1 MFKGYE
7 NAFLKQ
13 EGAGPA
19 AGTAVSAPFLL
30 SLPKI
35 ASQVPDCFTQATH
48 ASIVLLASQLGQV
61 GVIKESDLVPK
72 ETIEGV
78 IKKAIGRGID
88 EVLGEPTLFE
98 LSVDINDGEVQEYAE
113 LREEHEARPAG
124 SRFHFTVDTGAIPTV
139 FIGERILALEALCP
153 GLGETVCA
161 ALQWAGYGSML
172 LFTFNHV
179 FESIPF
185 MYYFDERGEQGENG
199 DDEEEDPNFE
209 GLPTKETLLEG
220 VPKWAGCPQLKLT
233 PQQVEENINTVS
245 TPDWAKEVLQST
257 LALAEAYKDG
267 SHKLGEFSYSEHEP
281 VYTLAVIRFSTE
293 DQMGMILDDFFN
305 MANNCSDNYT
315 QSSHIELVYQDDTEA
330 FGEWWK
336 GILNGFKL
344 VKSIETLLLQ
354 LSNGNYRH
362 GC

>member
-7 NAFLKQ
+7 NSFGVQ
-13 EGAGPA
+13 QGTGPA
-19 AGTAVSAPFLL
+19 ASTAVPAPFLL

-35 ASQVPDCFTQATH
+35 APQVPDCFTQATH
-48 ASIVLLASQLGQV
+48 ASIVLLASQLGRI
-61 GVIKESDLVPK
+61 GVIREDDLLAD

-78 IKKAIGRGID
+78 IKKAVSRGID

-98 LSVDINDGEVQEYAE
+98 LSVDINDGEIQEYAE
-113 LREEHEARPAG
+113 MREDHEAKPAG

-199 DDEEEDPNFE
+199 EDEEEDPNVE

-233 PQQVEENINTVS
+233 PLQVEDIINTVS

-281 VYTLAVIRFSTE
+281 VYTLAVIRFSSE

-305 MANNCSDNYT
+305 MANSCSDNYT
-315 QSSHIELVYQDDTEA
+315 QSSHLELVYQDDTEA

-336 GILNGFKL
+336 GILDGFRL
-344 VKSIETLLLQ
+344 VKTIETLLLQ

-362 GC
+362 GY

>member
-7 NAFLKQ
+7 NSFGIQ
-13 EGAGPA
+13 QGAGPA
-19 AGTAVSAPFLL
+19 ASTAVPAPFLL

-35 ASQVPDCFTQATH
+35 APQVPDCFTQATH
-48 ASIVLLASQLGQV
+48 ASIVLLASQLGRI
-61 GVIKESDLVPK
+61 GVIREDDLLAD

-78 IKKAIGRGID
+78 IKKAVSRGID

-98 LSVDINDGEVQEYAE
+98 LSVDINDGEIQEYAE
-113 LREEHEARPAG
+113 MREDHEAKPAG

-179 FESIPF
+179 FENIPF

-199 DDEEEDPNFE
+199 DDEDEDPNFE

-233 PQQVEENINTVS
+233 PLQVEDIINKVS
-245 TPDWAKEVLQST
+245 TPDWAKEVLRST
-257 LALAEAYKDG
+257 MALAEAYKDG
-267 SHKLGEFSYSEHEP
+267 AHKLGEFSYSEHEP
-281 VYTLAVIRFSTE
+281 VYTLAVIRFSSE

-315 QSSHIELVYQDDTEA
+315 QSSHLELVYQDDTEA

-336 GILNGFKL
+336 GILDGFRL
-344 VKSIETLLLQ
+344 VKTIETLLLQ